1 MWSQAAGKLAIYGAD
16 GRLTQD
22 AQKGRPARPQGVGR
36 LRRTREGTSQGDTGL
51 RTPLTGF
58 FSSLL
63 DLPQS
68 YWPVGLAGLLEFF
81 HMTSESW
88 AEFGGE
94 DCFSVGRDVLL
105 DLLDGFCQ
113 LFNQSLA

>member
-22 AQKGRPARPQGVGR
+22 AQKAQTSHPPDPGAPRRALSKSRPKGVGR

-51 RTPLTGF
+51 KTPLAGF

-63 DLPQS
+63 DLP
-68 YWPVGLAGLLEFF
+68 
-81 HMTSESW
+81 
-88 AEFGGE
+88 
-94 DCFSVGRDVLL
+94 
-105 DLLDGFCQ
+105 
-113 LFNQSLA
+113 